1 VRFPKQDK
9 EPCGIRVKI
18 DTYAIDFIYIRNL
31 QSHWKLRSNT
41 FIGTP
46 RRMVSVLLSM
56 GDAKFNAIMGHVLEN
71 DLIAVVD
78 GLT

>member
-1 VRFPKQDK
+1 
-9 EPCGIRVKI
+9 
-18 DTYAIDFIYIRNL
+18 
-31 QSHWKLRSNT
+31 
-41 FIGTP
+41 
-46 RRMVSVLLSM
+46 MVSVLLSM